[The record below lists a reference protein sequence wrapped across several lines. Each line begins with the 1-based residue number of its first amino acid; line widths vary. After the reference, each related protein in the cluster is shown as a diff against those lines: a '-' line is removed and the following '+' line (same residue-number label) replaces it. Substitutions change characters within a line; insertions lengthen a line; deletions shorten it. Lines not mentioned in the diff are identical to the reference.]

1 MDGSSGEMRVD
12 VDHYLILGVPRIA
25 DPAVIRAA
33 YVALAKRYHPDVAIG
48 DAELAAANFRL
59 IKEAYETLSDP
70 ERRAIYDEKAQQAE
84 TMLAR
89 AIVPATPGPP
99 SRLRTGLGFFAALF
113 YGGRQTGLAVVAGA
127 IVLVGGFLAM
137 RYVVST
143 YFADPPASI
152 ASQVD
157 DEEAKRREQERLAIA
172 QGRQA
177 SQPTHPRQAMLGPMA
192 KPGTAAQQG
201 ARLEMPAGQ
210 VQCVAAD
217 GIRFS
222 IVNRNGEISVV
233 YNGDPVVHASIQH
246 AGKHFMLLTGIVPD
260 DSIIISVL
268 RGEGAGALVFHA
280 DSGGKLIRTV
290 SARCVGLAY

>member
-1 MDGSSGEMRVD
+1 MDGSSGDMRVD
-12 VDHYLILGVPRIA
+12 FDHYLILGVPRTA

-70 ERRAIYDEKAQQAE
+70 ERRTIYDQKAQQAE

-89 AIVPATPGPP
+89 VVIPVETGPP
-99 SRLRTGLGFFAALF
+99 TRLRTGLEHFAALF
-113 YGGRQTGLAVVAGA
+113 HGGRRTGLAVVAGA
-127 IVLVGGFLAM
+127 IVLVSGFLAT
-137 RYVVST
+137 RYVLST
-143 YFADPPASI
+143 YFADQPASI

-157 DEEAKRREQERLAIA
+157 DEETKRREQERLAIA

-177 SQPTHPRQAMLGPMA
+177 SQSTHPRQAMLGPMA
-192 KPGTAAQQG
+192 KPGTTAQQG
-201 ARLEMPAGQ
+201 TRLELPAGQ

-217 GIRFS
+217 GVRFS
-222 IVNRNGEISVV
+222 IVNRNGEVSVV
-233 YNGDPVVHASIQH
+233 YNGDPVVQASIQH

-280 DSGGKLIRTV
+280 DSGGKLTRTV
-290 SARCVGLAY
+290 PARCVGLAY

>member
-89 AIVPATPGPP
+89 VVVAAEPRPS
-99 SRLRTGLGFFAALF
+99 SRLRTGLEHFAALF
-113 YGGRQTGLAVVAGA
+113 HGGRQTGLAVVAGA
-127 IVLVGGFLAM
+127 IVLVGGFLAT
-137 RYVVST
+137 RYVLST
-143 YFADPPASI
+143 YFADQPASI

-177 SQPTHPRQAMLGPMA
+177 SQSTQPRRAMLGPMA

-217 GIRFS
+217 GVRFS
-222 IVNRNGEISVV
+222 IANRNGEVSVV
-233 YNGDPVVHASIQH
+233 YNGDPAVHASIQH

-268 RGEGAGALVFHA
+268 RGEDAGALVFHA

>member
-1 MDGSSGEMRVD
+1 VDGSSRDMRVD
-12 VDHYLILGVPRIA
+12 VDHYLILGVPRTA

-48 DAELAAANFRL
+48 DSELAASNFRL

-70 ERRAIYDEKAQQAE
+70 DRRAIYDQKAQQAE

-89 AIVPATPGPP
+89 VVVPAASHPP
-99 SRLRTGLGFFAALF
+99 SRLWTGLEHFAALF
-113 YGGRQTGLAVVAGA
+113 HGGRKTGIAVVASA
-127 IVLVGGFLAM
+127 IVLVGGFLAT
-137 RYVVST
+137 RYVLST
-143 YFADPPASI
+143 YFADQSASI
-152 ASQVD
+152 ASQAD

-177 SQPTHPRQAMLGPMA
+177 SQSTHPRQAMLGPMA

-217 GIRFS
+217 GVRFT
-222 IVNRNGEISVV
+222 IVNRNGEVSVV

-246 AGKHFMLLTGIVPD
+246 AGKHFMLLTGIAPD

-280 DSGGKLIRTV
+280 DSGGKLTRTV
-290 SARCVGLAY
+290 PARCVGLAY

>member
-1 MDGSSGEMRVD
+1 VDGSSGDMRVD
-12 VDHYLILGVPRIA
+12 FDHYLILGVPRTA

-70 ERRAIYDEKAQQAE
+70 ERRTIYDQKAQQAE

-89 AIVPATPGPP
+89 VVIPVETGPP
-99 SRLRTGLGFFAALF
+99 TRLRTGLEHFAALF
-113 YGGRQTGLAVVAGA
+113 HGGRRTGLAVVAGA
-127 IVLVGGFLAM
+127 IVLVSGFLAT
-137 RYVVST
+137 RYVLST
-143 YFADPPASI
+143 YFADQPASI

-157 DEEAKRREQERLAIA
+157 DEETKRREQERLAIA

-177 SQPTHPRQAMLGPMA
+177 SQSTHPRQAMLGPMA
-192 KPGTAAQQG
+192 KPGTTAQQG
-201 ARLEMPAGQ
+201 TRLELPAGQ

-217 GIRFS
+217 GVRFS
-222 IVNRNGEISVV
+222 IVNRNGEVSVV
-233 YNGDPVVHASIQH
+233 YNGDPVVQASIQH

-280 DSGGKLIRTV
+280 DSGGKLTRTV
-290 SARCVGLAY
+290 PARCVGLAY